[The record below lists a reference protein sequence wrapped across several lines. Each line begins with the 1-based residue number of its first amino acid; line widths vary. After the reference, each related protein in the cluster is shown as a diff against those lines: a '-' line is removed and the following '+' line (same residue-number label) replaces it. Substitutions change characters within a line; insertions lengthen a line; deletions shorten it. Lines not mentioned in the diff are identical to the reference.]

1 MNIFV
6 SFLKKNQFF
15 LFFISILLLSTFLL
29 NGCKNDQKTHI
40 PKSLN
45 ELGNSK
51 VAVVLGTIQDIYM
64 TEQYPD
70 CEMIRLNSLPECLA
84 AVEKGIAD
92 YTVLDSIAILG
103 AGIEKRGMQV
113 DFCLNDYTSI
123 ASAFRFEDDNLCQQY
138 NEFLAEIH
146 QNGTVNEMKER
157 WLSDNA
163 LNTSMPP
170 IDRSTSGTPILVG
183 TINFNFPFS
192 FIKDGQLAG
201 YEMEM
206 MYRFGTYIGRPVE
219 ISAYEFSSILM
230 ALNSGKIDIVT
241 CFLCQTEERAKTV
254 LFSDPYYQC
263 QSICV
268 GRSANSNAYSDNNF
282 WDETKEVF
290 KNDLLVEKR
299 WKLLLDGLWETVF
312 ISFFSIIIGTILGCL
327 ICALR
332 MSRRKLWRGITIGYT
347 KIMHGMP
354 ILVFLMIMFYIV
366 FAPTQ
371 VTATWV
377 AIIAFA
383 MNFGAFVSEMFLSG
397 IQSVDHG
404 QVEAGRALGFS
415 KRSTFVNFVL
425 PQALHRIFPVYKGE
439 AISLIKNTSIV
450 GYIAI
455 QDITNASDIIRS
467 RTFDAFFPLIII
479 TIIYFILAWIL
490 GAVLDYI
497 NKKTTHA

>member
-1 MNIFV
+1 MNI
-6 SFLKKNQFF
+6 SFSPKKHFL
-15 LFFISILLLSTFLL
+15 LFFCLVLLGIFLA
-29 NGCKNDQKTHI
+29 GCNDKQKKHI
-40 PKSLN
+40 PKSID

-51 VAVVLGTIQDIYM
+51 VAVVLGTIQDIYI
-64 TEQYPD
+64 TEKCPD

-254 LFSDPYYQC
+254 LFSDPYYRC

-268 GRSANSNAYSDNNF
+268 GRSANNN
-282 WDETKEVF
+282 ELGN
-290 KNDLLVEKR
+290 NDLWAKIKNGLHNNLIVEKR
-299 WKLLLDGLWETVF
+299 WILLLDGLGETIF
-312 ISFFSIIIGTILGCL
+312 ISIFAILIGTVIGGLV
-327 ICALR
+327 CALR
-332 MSRRKLWRGITIGYT
+332 MCKRKWLRGIAIGYIN
-347 KIMHGMP
+347 IMRGIP
-354 ILVFLMIMFYIV
+354 ILVFLMVMFYIV
-366 FAPTQ
+366 FATSR

-383 MNFGAFVSEMFLSG
+383 MNFGAYVSEMFRTG
-397 IQSVDHG
+397 IQSVDKG

-415 KRSTFVNFVL
+415 RNSTFVNFVI
-425 PQALHRIFPVYKGE
+425 PQALRNIFPVYKGE
-439 AISLIKNTSIV
+439 AISLIKNTSVV

-455 QDITNASDIIRS
+455 QDITKASDIIRS
-467 RTFDAFFPLIII
+467 RTFDAFFPLLII
-479 TIIYFILAWIL
+479 TVIYFILAWLL
-490 GAVLDYI
+490 GVGLDYL
-497 NKKTTHA
+497 NKKTTRS

>member
-1 MNIFV
+1 MNI
-6 SFLKKNQFF
+6 SFSPKKHFL
-15 LFFISILLLSTFLL
+15 LFFCLVLLGIFLA
-29 NGCKNDQKTHI
+29 GCNDKQKKHI
-40 PKSLN
+40 PKN
-45 ELGNSK
+45 IDELGNSK
-51 VAVVLGTIQDIYM
+51 VAVVLGTIQDIYI
-64 TEQYPD
+64 TEKCPD

-206 MYRFGTYIGRPVE
+206 MYRFGAYIGRPIE
-219 ISAYEFSSILM
+219 IIAFEFSAILP
-230 ALNSGKIDIVT
+230 ALSVGKIDMIT
-241 CFLCQTEERAKTV
+241 CFLAITEERSKSV
-254 LFSDPYYQC
+254 LFSDPYYLC
-263 QSICV
+263 QSICI
-268 GRSANSNAYSDNNF
+268 GQASKNNIQSNSSLWSNIKEGFHNNIIA
-282 WDETKEVF
+282 
-290 KNDLLVEKR
+290 EKR
-299 WKLLLDGLWETVF
+299 WKLILDGLWETIY
-312 ISFFSIIIGTILGCL
+312 ISFFSILIGTVIGCF

-332 MSRRKLWRGITIGYT
+332 MSRRKLWRGIAIGYIE
-347 KIMHGMP
+347 IMRGIP
-354 ILVFLMIMFYIV
+354 ILVFLMVMFYIV
-366 FAPTQ
+366 FAPTR

-383 MNFGAFVSEMFLSG
+383 MNFGAYVSEMFRTS
-397 IQSVDHG
+397 IESVDHG

-415 KRSTFVNFVL
+415 RNSTFVNFVL
-425 PQALHRIFPVYKGE
+425 PQAVRKIFPIYKGE

-455 QDITNASDIIRS
+455 QDITKASDIIRS
-467 RTFDAFFPLIII
+467 RTFDAFFPLLII
-479 TIIYFILAWIL
+479 TVIYFILAWLL
-490 GAVLDYI
+490 GVGLDYL
-497 NKKTTHA
+497 NKKTTRS

>member
-15 LFFISILLLSTFLL
+15 LFFISLLLLSTFFL

-51 VAVVLGTIQDIYM
+51 VAVLLGSLQDIYM

-70 CEMIRLNSLPECLA
+70 CEIMRLNSLPECLMS
-84 AVEKGIAD
+84 VEKGISDFAI
-92 YTVLDSIAILG
+92 LDSVVIVGSNLR
-103 AGIEKRGMQV
+103 ERGMQV
-113 DFCLNDYTSI
+113 NFCLYDYLPI
-123 ASAFRFEDDNLCQQY
+123 ASAFRFEDEDMRKQY
-138 NEFLAEIH
+138 NEFLAEI
-146 QNGTVNEMKER
+146 NRSGLVNEIKGR
-157 WLSDNA
+157 WMSDNA
-163 LNTSMPP
+163 ASSDMPTINMP
-170 IDRSTSGTPILVG
+170 TSGTPFRVG
-183 TINFNFPFS
+183 VLNNDFPLS
-192 FIKDGQLAG
+192 FIKHGQFAG
-201 YEMEM
+201 YEIEL
-206 MYRFGTYIGRPVE
+206 MYRFSVYLGRPVE
-219 ISAYEFSSILM
+219 LVALEFSSM
-230 ALNSGKIDIVT
+230 MPALNSNKIDMIT
-241 CFLCQTEERAKTV
+241 CFLSVTEERSKNV

-290 KNDLLVEKR
+290 KNDLLIEKR

-366 FAPTQ
+366 FAPTR

-415 KRSTFVNFVL
+415 KQSTFINFVL

-490 GAVLDYI
+490 GVVLDYI